1 MYVFIDNAQ
10 LYVYKYKHYFHAHI
24 AIDISI
30 KVNIIHIFHMNI
42 HSLITFFHRRFV
54 YIHTFFNYKM
64 MCGCRL
70 ITCLYDIR
78 QTSYECR
85 LHHSYVA
92 PSEPIWAKFAPIL
105 GNICPQLILAATSQ
119 QSCHSRLRRATLLYI
134 RTYLPGKMVT
144 L

>member
-1 MYVFIDNAQ
+1 MYVFINSTQ

-54 YIHTFFNYKM
+54 YIHTFFHYKIM
-64 MCGCRL
+64 FGCRL

-78 QTSYECR
+78 QTSYER
-85 LHHSYVA
+85 RFHSSLVA
-92 PSEPIWAKFAPIL
+92 PSEPIWAEFAPTL
-105 GNICPQLILAATSQ
+105 GNIYPQLIRAATPVL
-119 QSCHSRLRRATLLYI
+119 SRAAIIYRYYI
-134 RTYLPGKMVT
+134 TGGNFYFA
-144 L
+144 